1 MVDIYDKT
9 DRILAVIEVIGAFTI
24 IIFWIGWFAD
34 ILKSIGPSNSL
45 YDTYVAFETSFPLP
59 DTWIVILLFVS
70 AYGIWKQQ
78 SYASYLAVAAGGAL
92 IFLGLIDSSFYIQH
106 NLYQYDFLL
115 IPINLACIG
124 GGLILI
130 YRFGWFHSRKQGA

>member
-1 MVDIYDKT
+1 MAEIYDKT
-9 DRILAVIEVIGAFTI
+9 DRILAILEVIGAFTI

-34 ILKSIGPSNSL
+34 VLKSIGPSNPL
-45 YDTYVAFETSFPLP
+45 YDIYVAFETSFPLP
-59 DTWIVILLFVS
+59 DSWIVILLFVS

-78 SYASYLAVAAGGAL
+78 AYASYLAVAAGGAL

-106 NLYQYDFLL
+106 NLYQYDLLL

-130 YRFGWFHSRKQGA
+130 YRFGWFHSCNRGT